1 MSDGLYVKKPS
12 AAEAAEANTA
22 VETYIERIFE
32 SPEEYR
38 QTLNSAK
45 FSDPITENPV
55 SNPDTT

>member
-12 AAEAAEANTA
+12 EAEIAETNAA

-45 FSDPITENPV
+45 FSDFIVENPV